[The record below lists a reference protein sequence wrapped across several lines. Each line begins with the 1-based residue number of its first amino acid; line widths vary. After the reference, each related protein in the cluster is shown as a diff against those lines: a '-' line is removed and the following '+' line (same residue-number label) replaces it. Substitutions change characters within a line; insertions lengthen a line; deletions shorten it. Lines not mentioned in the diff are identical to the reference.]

1 MSFLVSAEQFK
12 KAFEEE
18 NLNEQFMNDLLS
30 YLKKHLY
37 IKRLR
42 KMYEWIRVEKDAKEL
57 EMAIYL
63 YVYTKREKEEH
74 DGVNE

>member
-42 KMYEWIRVEKDAKEL
+42 KMYEWITSGGQLSVFSCRTDLVEI
-57 EMAIYL
+57 MA
-63 YVYTKREKEEH
+63 EK
-74 DGVNE
+74 